1 MQVTMATS
9 PGKHDQPNEDF
20 TGSVPNAVVL
30 LDGAGLSGTTSTCSH
45 GVAWYTRRLGG
56 ALLSRLGPE
65 AGDDL
70 TALLADAIEEVADS
84 HRGTCDINDPSSPS
98 ATVVMLRITDDRA
111 DYLVLAD
118 SVLVLE
124 QRGGDPLVITDSRE
138 AEVGRRYRAAM
149 DSAVND
155 TPEHHQARR
164 EYIETMRRHRNQPG
178 GFWVAAGDPRAASEA
193 LTGSRPVYDLASA
206 ALLSDGASRLADRFR
221 LADWPE
227 VLALLDAEGPAGI
240 IRRVR
245 TAEAS
250 DPYGTRWP
258 RGKTY
263 DDTTLAY
270 CTRLNESSPLP
281 ARPRLT
287 PAG

>member
-1 MQVTMATS
+1 MQVAMATS

-20 TGSVPNAVVL
+20 TGSVPHAVVL

-56 ALLSRLGPE
+56 ALLSRLVPE
-65 AGDDL
+65 ADHDL
-70 TALLADAIEEVADS
+70 TALLADAIGEVADS
-84 HRGTCDINDPSSPS
+84 HCGTCDVNDPSSPS
-98 ATVVMLRITDDRA
+98 ATVVMLRITGDHV

-124 QRGGDPLVITDSRE
+124 QRGGKPLVITDSRE

-164 EYIETMRRHRNQPG
+164 EYIEAMRRHRNQPG

-193 LTGSRPVYDLASA
+193 LTGSRPLCDLASA
-206 ALLSDGASRLADRFR
+206 ALLSDGASRLTDRFH

-227 VLALLDAEGPAGI
+227 VFALLGTEGPAGV

-245 TAEAS
+245 SAEAS

-258 RGKTY
+258 RGKTR
-263 DDTTLAY
+263 DDATIVY
-270 CTRLNESSPLP
+270 CTRLDEHVPLP
-281 ARPRLT
+281 T
-287 PAG
+287 

>member
-9 PGKHDQPNEDF
+9 PGNHDQPNEDF

-56 ALLSRLGPE
+56 ALLSRLVPE

-70 TALLADAIEEVADS
+70 MALLADAIEEVADS
-84 HRGTCDINDPSSPS
+84 HRGTCDITDPSSPS
-98 ATVVMLRITDDRA
+98 ATVVMLRITGDRA

-124 QRGGDPLVITDSRE
+124 QHRGDPIVVTDSRE
-138 AEVGRRYRAAM
+138 AEVGRQYRAAM

-164 EYIETMRRHRNQPG
+164 EYIGAMRSHRNQPG

-193 LTGSRPVYDLASA
+193 LTGSRPVRDLASA
-206 ALLSDGASRLADRFR
+206 ALLSDGASRLADRFH

-227 VLALLDAEGPAGI
+227 VLALLDTEGPCGV

-245 TAEAS
+245 SAEAS

-258 RGKTY
+258 RGKTH

-270 CTRLNESSPLP
+270 CTRLNENAPLP
-281 ARPRLT
+281 T
-287 PAG
+287 